1 MTPLIIFLEGKGPDA
16 DGRTLSEILQFDDN
30 QLEYDHRYIQWL
42 FPLETMSENVW
53 SSPIITKEEKEVIK
67 ASPVIQENMRHALAR
82 MTAFYMETESW
93 LHEDDHNHLRIS
105 RIFGATRSLVGQ
117 KEATAFYNALMNR
130 VEETHSTIN
139 PENTRYWKEAVGLI
153 LKRGTRIYLDIDGTL
168 IHDDLSE
175 NYGKPAKGLEEFL
188 IALRPYDTFWLTTHC
203 MDGDPIHAQQK
214 MKAVLPVSLFNDID
228 RIEPTAWSLL
238 KTEGIDWSGDFIW
251 FDDDIYAEEW
261 KRFETAGPDQQ
272 VIQMNLRDNPNQ
284 LIEIT
289 RDILNKS

>member
-1 MTPLIIFLEGKGPDA
+1 MK
-16 DGRTLSEILQFDDN
+16 
-30 QLEYDHRYIQWL
+30 
-42 FPLETMSENVW
+42 
-53 SSPIITKEEKEVIK
+53 
-67 ASPVIQENMRHALAR
+67 
-82 MTAFYMETESW
+82 
-93 LHEDDHNHLRIS
+93 
-105 RIFGATRSLVGQ
+105 
-117 KEATAFYNALMNR
+117 
-130 VEETHSTIN
+130 
-139 PENTRYWKEAVGLI
+139 
-153 LKRGTRIYLDIDGTL
+153 IYLDIDGTL

-261 KRFETAGPDQQ
+261 KRFETAGPNQQ
-272 VIQMNLRDNPNQ
+272 VIQMNLRENPEQ

-289 RDILNKS
+289 NEILK